1 MSEQAQVQAPV
12 FRITMTAA
20 VQANNPIE
28 AAHLFARN
36 AGQEGFDK
44 FSVTDP
50 SGNTH
55 VVDLGLLFKM
65 GLLKVEEDTAAPEQE
80 AVGEVDAPEAE

>member
-50 SGNTH
+50 NGVSH

-65 GLLKVEEDTAAPEQE
+65 GLLKVEEEAVAQEQE
-80 AVGEVDAPEAE
+80 AVGEADIAEAE

>member
-1 MSEQAQVQAPV
+1 MSEQTQLPV
-12 FRITMTAA
+12 FRISMTAA

-44 FSVTDP
+44 FNVTDANGV
-50 SGNTH
+50 SH

-65 GLLKVEEDTAAPEQE
+65 GLLKVEEPQVEESVAETEEADAA
-80 AVGEVDAPEAE
+80 